1 MHNLTEL
8 WALLALFLSQIL
20 DQVGGSERSV
30 AAGLFNFEGH
40 TGTWA
45 RRPVPC
51 STNSRSKKQQ
61 QQNAPFPFPG
71 NFYFLGLT
79 RRSRVRFGACYSRSN
94 KLLCVAKHILA
105 TGLQNV
111 FKVGSVKF
119 ANSLSPPSIVKKVP
133 TGSKSS
139 QWT

>member
-51 STNSRSKKQQ
+51 STNSRLKKKKKKKKK
-61 QQNAPFPFPG
+61 NP
-71 NFYFLGLT
+71 
-79 RRSRVRFGACYSRSN
+79 RSISFSR
-94 KLLCVAKHILA
+94 
-105 TGLQNV
+105 
-111 FKVGSVKF
+111 
-119 ANSLSPPSIVKKVP
+119 
-133 TGSKSS
+133 
-139 QWT
+139 